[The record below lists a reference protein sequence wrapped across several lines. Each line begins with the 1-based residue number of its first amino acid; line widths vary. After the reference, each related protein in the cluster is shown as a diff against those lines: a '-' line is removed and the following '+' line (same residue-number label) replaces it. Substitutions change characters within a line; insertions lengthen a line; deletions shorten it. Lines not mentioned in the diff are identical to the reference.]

1 MQYRPYKRPVAMRM
15 KGTVCWRPRR
25 RVGVWAKREDC
36 AIIAAVRVVT
46 SATNACVELELGPL
60 AHARRGESGLGGIG
74 ACASSGIVSAS
85 WNVSLE
91 SESSSESVTKAVWL
105 AKKTVGLELY
115 PYWVSV
121 AATFLVKA

>member
-1 MQYRPYKRPVAMRM
+1 MCSPVV
-15 KGTVCWRPRR
+15 GTRGIACTNSQ
-25 RVGVWAKREDC
+25 EDC
-36 AIIAAVRVVT
+36 AIVAAVKVVT
-46 SATNACVELELGPL
+46 LAANARVELELGPFVHVRHKE
-60 AHARRGESGLGGIG
+60 AGSDIG

-85 WNVSLE
+85 WNVSLA
-91 SESSSESVTKAVWL
+91 SESSSESVTKAVSL